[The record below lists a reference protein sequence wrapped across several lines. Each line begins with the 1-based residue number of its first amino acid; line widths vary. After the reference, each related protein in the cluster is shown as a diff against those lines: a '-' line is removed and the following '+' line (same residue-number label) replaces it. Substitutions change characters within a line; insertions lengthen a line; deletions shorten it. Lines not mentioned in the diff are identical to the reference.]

1 MPRKAS
7 SQLDAGKLHDRSRE
21 AASEYH
27 KLLTQLSTGVL
38 AIYFLALT
46 ASIDPPLTTM
56 QKTVALCSLLFMGF
70 SVFFG
75 VWYWLSD
82 ALRNYYWGSSM
93 NALYGSDSPDQQKFY
108 KRKKFWQRMIRVGTF
123 GITISFVIGTATSVY
138 YMVLRL
144 YGL

>member
-1 MPRKAS
+1 MPKKTS

-21 AASEYH
+21 ATSEYH

-46 ASIDPPLTTM
+46 SSIDPPLTAT
-56 QKTVALCSLLFMGF
+56 QRIVALYSLVFMGF

-75 VWYWLSD
+75 VLYWLSD

-93 NALYGSDSPDQQKFY
+93 DALDDGNNLDQQKRY
-108 KRKKFWQRMIRVGTF
+108 KRKKFWQRMIRVGTW
-123 GITISFVIGTATSVY
+123 GITITFVIGTATSVY
-138 YMVLRL
+138 PLCHNR
-144 YGL
+144 

>member
-1 MPRKAS
+1 MPKKTS
-7 SQLDAGKLHDRSRE
+7 PQLDAGKLHDRSRE

-46 ASIDPPLTTM
+46 ASIDPPLTAT
-56 QKTVALCSLLFMGF
+56 QKFVALISLVFMGF

-93 NALYGSDSPDQQKFY
+93 DTFDNSNNLDQPKLY
-108 KRKKFWQRMIRVGTF
+108 KRKKFWQKMIRVGTF
-123 GITISFVIGTATSVY
+123 GITISFVIGTATSIY

>member
-1 MPRKAS
+1 MPKKTS

-46 ASIDPPLTTM
+46 ASIDPPLTTT
-56 QKTVALCSLLFMGF
+56 QKIVALCSLVFMGL

-93 NALYGSDSPDQQKFY
+93 DALDDGSNLDEHKLY
-108 KRKKFWQRMIRVGTF
+108 KRKKFWQRMIRVGSW
-123 GITISFVIGTATSVY
+123 GITISFVIGTATSIY
-138 YMVLRL
+138 YMALRL
-144 YGL
+144 YGW